1 MSTIFLRRVPHVCLA
16 LAIAAASVNLAL
28 AQTSP
33 ETEAT
38 SPVLRRFI
46 QTTLETNPGI
56 LAARAEIEAAGGRV
70 AAADRPIYNPQLQIE
85 AEQSESRLATVG
97 LEQALD
103 WSDKRGAN
111 TNIASAELQV
121 ARAEYIVRRQQLT
134 GELLSGLADYHT
146 AEAAQALA
154 QERARLMTDFS
165 DLSQKRRR
173 AGDLSQIELDLA
185 SLARTQADLE
195 LSLAATDLAQASQNL
210 AAVTG
215 QVVQKW
221 PELPA
226 DIPAP
231 VDFDAQALLTALPQI
246 RALQARSAA
255 ARARVELR
263 RRERRPDPT
272 LGATVGQERTFRNGD
287 DGSFGVVGLNLSI
300 PLFVRNSFAAEV
312 DTANAEL
319 AEAEQTKHE
328 AFRRAQARLL
338 SAAERYRLSHAAWQA
353 WQRSG
358 RPSLSSQVSQLDRIW
373 KYGEMSTADYLVQ
386 LNQTLETRAAALKI
400 QNRLWDAWADWLV
413 ASGEVDDWLTRKP

>member
-1 MSTIFLRRVPHVCLA
+1 MSIIFLRRTLHVCLTT
-16 LAIAAASVNLAL
+16 AIAAASINLAL
-28 AQTSP
+28 AQNTP
-33 ETEAT
+33 GAETTGAA
-38 SPVLRRFI
+38 LRQFI
-46 QTTLETNPGI
+46 QTTLETNPAI

-70 AAADRPIYNPQLQIE
+70 AAADRPIYNPQLRIQ
-85 AEQSESRLATVG
+85 AEQSETRLGTVG
-97 LEQALD
+97 LDQALD

-121 ARAEYIVRRQQLT
+121 ARAEYTVRRQQLT

-146 AEAAQALA
+146 AEAAHGLLL
-154 QERARLMTDFS
+154 ERSRLMTDFAN
-165 DLSQKRRR
+165 LSQKRRR

-185 SLARTQADLE
+185 SLAHTQADLE
-195 LSLAATDLAQASQNL
+195 LSLAATDLAQAGQNL

-215 QVVQKW
+215 QAAQTW
-221 PELPA
+221 PALPP

-231 VDFDAQALLTALPQI
+231 EDFDPQALLTALPQI
-246 RALQARSAA
+246 RALQARSVA
-255 ARARVELR
+255 ARALVELR

-272 LGATVGQERTFRNGD
+272 LGATVGQERSFRNGAD
-287 DGSFGVVGLNLSI
+287 DSFGVVGLNLSI
-300 PLFVRNSFAAEV
+300 PLFVRNRFAAEV

-328 AFRRAQARLL
+328 AFRRAEARLL

-353 WQRSG
+353 WLRSG
-358 RPSLSSQVSQLDRIW
+358 RPSLGSQISQLDRIW

-386 LNQTLETRAAALKI
+386 LNQTLDTRATALKI

-413 ASGEVDDWLTRKP
+413 ASGEVDHWLARKP

>member
-1 MSTIFLRRVPHVCLA
+1 
-16 LAIAAASVNLAL
+16 
-28 AQTSP
+28 
-33 ETEAT
+33 
-38 SPVLRRFI
+38 
-46 QTTLETNPGI
+46 
-56 LAARAEIEAAGGRV
+56 
-70 AAADRPIYNPQLQIE
+70 
-85 AEQSESRLATVG
+85 
-97 LEQALD
+97 
-103 WSDKRGAN
+103 
-111 TNIASAELQV
+111 
-121 ARAEYIVRRQQLT
+121 
-134 GELLSGLADYHT
+134 
-146 AEAAQALA
+146 
-154 QERARLMTDFS
+154 
-165 DLSQKRRR
+165 
-173 AGDLSQIELDLA
+173 
-185 SLARTQADLE
+185 
-195 LSLAATDLAQASQNL
+195 
-210 AAVTG
+210 
-215 QVVQKW
+215 
-221 PELPA
+221 
-226 DIPAP
+226 
-231 VDFDAQALLTALPQI
+231 
-246 RALQARSAA
+246 
-255 ARARVELR
+255 VELR

-287 DGSFGVVGLNLSI
+287 DGSFGVVGLNLSV

>member
-1 MSTIFLRRVPHVCLA
+1 MSTIFLRRVSRVFLA
-16 LAIAAASVNLAL
+16 AAIAAASVNLAL

-33 ETEAT
+33 KTEAT
-38 SPVLRRFI
+38 SPVLRGFI

-85 AEQSESRLATVG
+85 AEQSESRLGTVG

-121 ARAEYIVRRQQLT
+121 ARAEYIVRRQELT

-195 LSLAATDLAQASQNL
+195 LSLAATDLAQAGQNL

-215 QVVQKW
+215 QAVQDW

-231 VDFDAQALLTALPQI
+231 VDFNAQALLTALPQI

-272 LGATVGQERTFRNGD
+272 VGATVGQERTFRNGE
-287 DGSFGVVGLNLSI
+287 DGSFGVVGLNLSV

-312 DTANAEL
+312 DTASAEL

-328 AFRRAQARLL
+328 AFRRARARLL

-386 LNQTLETRAAALKI
+386 LNQTLETRAVALKI

>member
-1 MSTIFLRRVPHVCLA
+1 M
-16 LAIAAASVNLAL
+16 
-28 AQTSP
+28 
-33 ETEAT
+33 
-38 SPVLRRFI
+38 
-46 QTTLETNPGI
+46 G
-56 LAARAEIEAAGGRV
+56 
-70 AAADRPIYNPQLQIE
+70 
-85 AEQSESRLATVG
+85 TVG

-111 TNIASAELQV
+111 INIASAELQV

-195 LSLAATDLAQASQNL
+195 LSLAATDLAQAGQNL

-215 QVVQKW
+215 QAVQDW

-272 LGATVGQERTFRNGD
+272 LGATVGQERTFRNGED
-287 DGSFGVVGLNLSI
+287 DSFGVVGLNLSV